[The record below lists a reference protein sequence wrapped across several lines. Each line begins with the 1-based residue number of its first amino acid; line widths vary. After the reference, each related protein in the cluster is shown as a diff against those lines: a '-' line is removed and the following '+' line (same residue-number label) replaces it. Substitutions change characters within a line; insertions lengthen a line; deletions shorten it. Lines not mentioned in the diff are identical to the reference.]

1 MIAGRLI
8 DILLVVLVG
17 VSASG
22 CATMSMPG
30 DAVVAPARPT
40 GVQVDPAQIY
50 NDPLQGP

>member
-8 DILLVVLVG
+8 DMLLAVLVG
-17 VSASG
+17 VSATG

-30 DAVVAPARPT
+30 NAVVRPAGPT
-40 GVQVDPAQIY
+40 PVQVDPAQIY